1 MTATGSLRARL
12 SWSATAVVALW
23 VAVLTVGANVLL
35 ATALGAQ
42 ADDVLRARAEAA
54 AATVQVAP
62 DGAVTVV
69 DVRDD
74 RALDVGTWIFAAD
87 GTEVEAPPGS
97 PAEADGQAAALAA
110 RARAEETRDTGLPD
124 RVRLLALPVR
134 EQGDRVATVVT
145 STSLTPYD
153 QLRHLAGLGSAV
165 LGALLLVIVH
175 VVLRANVAR
184 ALRPV
189 REMTAQAGRWSA
201 DDVDRRFGD
210 SPRPAELDELARTL
224 DGVLGRLA
232 AVLRHERQLSDEL
245 SHELR
250 TPLAR
255 VQAEVD
261 LLRERPRLRAEQE
274 RALAVVDDAV
284 GSMRRILE
292 TLITTARSRNRAA
305 PGRCAPAEVLP
316 SVVNHAAAARAGLTV
331 TVDVPPDLVVGVDA
345 AVLERMAAPLLDNAV
360 RYAAREVRID
370 GQRSGA
376 TVRLAVRDD
385 GPGVPDVHRDRV
397 FEPGWRAD
405 PGDGHAGAGL
415 GLALARRLATAAG
428 AQLTVVPGGS
438 GARFML
444 DLPTG

>member
-1 MTATGSLRARL
+1 VSATGSLRGRL
-12 SWSATAVVALW
+12 SWSATLVVALW
-23 VAVLTVGANVLL
+23 VALLTVGANVLL
-35 ATALGAQ
+35 ARALGAQ

-54 AATVQVAP
+54 AATVQVTP

-74 RALDVGTWIFAAD
+74 PALDVGTWIFATD
-87 GTEVEAPPGS
+87 GTEIEAPSSTTAG
-97 PAEADGQAAALAA
+97 ADRQAGALAGA
-110 RARAEETRDTGLPD
+110 AHAEETRDTDLPA

-134 EQGDRVATVVT
+134 DQGARVATVVT

-153 QLRHLAGLGSAV
+153 QLRRLAGLGSAV
-165 LGALLLVIVH
+165 LGGLLLVIVH
-175 VVLRANVAR
+175 LVLRANVAR

-189 REMTAQAGRWSA
+189 RQMTAQAGRWSV

-210 SPRPAELDELARTL
+210 APRPAELDELARTL
-224 DGVLGRLA
+224 DGLLGRLA

-261 LLRERPRLRAEQE
+261 LLRERPCTREEQE
-274 RALAVVDDAV
+274 RALDAVDDAA

-292 TLITTARSRNRAA
+292 TLITTVRSGNRAT

-316 SVVNHAAAARAGLTV
+316 SVVDHAAHAGAVATV
-331 TVDVPPDLVVGVDA
+331 TLDVPPHLVVGVDA
-345 AVLERMAAPLLDNAV
+345 AVLERMAAPLVENAV
-360 RYAAREVRID
+360 RHAARAVTVH
-370 GQRSGA
+370 GYRSGA
-376 TVRLAVRDD
+376 TVRLEVSDD
-385 GPGVPDVHRDRV
+385 GPGVADEHRDRV
-397 FEPGWRAD
+397 FEPGWRAE

-428 AQLTVVPGGS
+428 AELTVVPGGP
-438 GARFML
+438 GGRFVL
-444 DLPTG
+444 ELPAG